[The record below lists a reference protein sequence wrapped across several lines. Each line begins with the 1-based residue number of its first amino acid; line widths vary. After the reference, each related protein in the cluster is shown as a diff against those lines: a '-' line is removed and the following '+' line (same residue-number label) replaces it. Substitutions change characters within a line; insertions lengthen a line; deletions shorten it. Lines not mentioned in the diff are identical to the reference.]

1 MKDLENIPIRTFRVG
16 SLGVYRVDLKTREIF
31 TVSEKFKGLSMI
43 DQKFIDIIHRD
54 LSNSDIP
61 LENYPAIFRSLSRQY
76 QSAYNSSVCILSV
89 SSNFRIPLNSSEEC
103 ILYKIIVLFR
113 KFSFLENIHGLVL
126 NKHPANNFID
136 LCPTLN
142 DLKGRLKELES
153 YTETALPEMAKNWVD
168 KNKVGELSIY
178 SKKGYFLIDYLKS
191 LINKK
196 WEELNGKDTIKL

>member
-1 MKDLENIPIRTFRVG
+1 MKDLELPRAFRVG
-16 SLGVYRVDLKTREIF
+16 SLGVYRVDMKTREIF

-43 DQKFIDIIHRD
+43 DQKFINLVHRD

-76 QSAYNSSVCILSV
+76 QSSYNSSVCILSV
-89 SSNFRIPLNSSEEC
+89 SSNFRISLNFSEEC

-142 DLKGRLKELES
+142 DLKGQLKELES
-153 YTETALPEMAKNWVD
+153 YTETFLPEMARNWVD
-168 KNKVGELSIY
+168 ENKVGELSIY
-178 SKKGYFLIDYLKS
+178 SREGYLLFDYLKS

>member
-1 MKDLENIPIRTFRVG
+1 MKDLELPRAFRVG
-16 SLGVYRVDLKTREIF
+16 SLVVYRVDIETREIL
-31 TVSEKFKGLSMI
+31 TVSEKFKGLSTI

-89 SSNFRIPLNSSEEC
+89 SSNFKISLNSSEEC

-142 DLKGRLKELES
+142 DLKGQLKELES
-153 YTETALPEMAKNWVD
+153 YTETTIPEMARNWID
-168 KNKVGELSIY
+168 ENKIGELSIY
-178 SKKGYFLIDYLKS
+178 SREGYLLIDYLKS

>member
-1 MKDLENIPIRTFRVG
+1 MKDLELPRAFRVG
-16 SLGVYRVDLKTREIF
+16 SLGVYRVDMKTREIF

-43 DQKFIDIIHRD
+43 DQKFINLVHRD

-76 QSAYNSSVCILSV
+76 QSSYNSSVCILSV
-89 SSNFRIPLNSSEEC
+89 SSNFRISLNFSEEC

-142 DLKGRLKELES
+142 DLKGQLKELEF
-153 YTETALPEMAKNWVD
+153 YTEELLPEMARNWVD

-178 SKKGYFLIDYLKS
+178 SREGYLLVDYLKS

>member
-1 MKDLENIPIRTFRVG
+1 MKDLELPRAFRVG
-16 SLGVYRVDLKTREIF
+16 SLGVYRVDMKTREIF

-43 DQKFIDIIHRD
+43 DQKFINLVHRD

-76 QSAYNSSVCILSV
+76 QSSYNSSVCILSV
-89 SSNFRIPLNSSEEC
+89 SSNFRISLNFSEEC

-142 DLKGRLKELES
+142 DLKGQLKELES
-153 YTETALPEMAKNWVD
+153 YTETFLPEMARNWVD
-168 KNKVGELSIY
+168 ENKVGELSIY
-178 SKKGYFLIDYLKS
+178 SREGYLLVDYLKS

>member
-16 SLGVYRVDLKTREIF
+16 NLGVYRVDMKTREIF

-43 DQKFIDIIHRD
+43 DQKFINLVHRD

-61 LENYPAIFRSLSRQY
+61 LENYPEIFRSLSRQY
-76 QSAYNSSVCILSV
+76 QSSYNSSVCILSV
-89 SSNFRIPLNSSEEC
+89 SSGFRIPLNSSEEC

-142 DLKGRLKELES
+142 DLKGRLKELEL
-153 YTETALPEMAKNWVD
+153 YTETSLLGVAKDWVD

-178 SKKGYFLIDYLKS
+178 SREGYLLIDYLKS

-196 WEELNGKDTIKL
+196 WEELNGEDTIKL

>member
-1 MKDLENIPIRTFRVG
+1 MKDLELPRAFRVG
-16 SLGVYRVDLKTREIF
+16 SLGVYRIDMKTREIF

-61 LENYPAIFRSLSRQY
+61 LENYPEIFRSLSRQY
-76 QSAYNSSVCILSV
+76 QSSYNSSVCILSV
-89 SSNFRIPLNSSEEC
+89 SSNFKISLNASEEG

-153 YTETALPEMAKNWVD
+153 YAETALLGVAKDWVD
-168 KNKVGELSIY
+168 ENKVGELSIY
-178 SKKGYFLIDYLKS
+178 SREGYLLVDYLKS

-196 WEELNGKDTIKL
+196 WEELNGENTIKL

>member
-1 MKDLENIPIRTFRVG
+1 MKDLELPRAFRVG
-16 SLGVYRVDLKTREIF
+16 SLGVYRVDMKTREIF

-43 DQKFIDIIHRD
+43 DQKFINLVHRD

-76 QSAYNSSVCILSV
+76 QSSYNSSVCILSV
-89 SSNFRIPLNSSEEC
+89 SSNFRISLNFSEEC

-142 DLKGRLKELES
+142 DLKGQLKELES
-153 YTETALPEMAKNWVD
+153 YTETFLPEMARNWVD

-178 SKKGYFLIDYLKS
+178 SREGYLLVDYLKS